1 MCIMA
6 VTPSTINRIGCS
18 GRNEVVRMTDKV
30 IIAALGV
37 IGALIVVLKPIF
49 DLNTNITELKVSIDA
64 FKASVDKLDSRIT
77 EHGKEI
83 DKLKEQVVDHE
94 ARLKNLER

>member
-1 MCIMA
+1 
-6 VTPSTINRIGCS
+6 
-18 GRNEVVRMTDKV
+18 MTDKM
-30 IIAALGV
+30 IIAVLGV

-64 FKASVDKLDSRIT
+64 FKESVDKLDNRIT

-83 DKLKEQVVDHE
+83 DRLKEYVANHE
-94 ARLKNLER
+94 ARITNLER

>member
-1 MCIMA
+1 MLYVI
-6 VTPSTINRIGCS
+6 TES
-18 GRNEVVRMTDKV
+18 EVRKMTDNV
-30 IIAALGV
+30 IMVILGF
-37 IGALIVVLKPIF
+37 IGALLVALKPIL

-83 DKLKEQVVDHE
+83 DKLKETVAEHGV
-94 ARLKNLER
+94 RLDNLEKK

>member
-1 MCIMA
+1 
-6 VTPSTINRIGCS
+6 
-18 GRNEVVRMTDKV
+18 MTDKMIV
-30 IIAALGV
+30 AVLGL

-64 FKASVDKLDSRIT
+64 FKESVDKLDNRIT

-83 DKLKEQVVDHE
+83 DKLKESVANHE
-94 ARLKNLER
+94 ARITNLER